1 MIRGGLLDL
10 YVCVL
15 CVFEWMCVCV
25 CVLECVCVCVGLFVG
40 LCVGT
45 LRTWLRQRIMVS
57 VTGNTCGAFSFSCAN
72 MPQGHSHLHR
82 YSQLIPL
89 LPPFIRLSRI
99 AFPFLLAFHFAF
111 FSSTFQNLPFL

>member
-15 CVFEWMCVCV
+15 CVFEGMCVCV

-45 LRTWLRQRIMVS
+45 LRT
-57 VTGNTCGAFSFSCAN
+57 
-72 MPQGHSHLHR
+72 
-82 YSQLIPL
+82 
-89 LPPFIRLSRI
+89 
-99 AFPFLLAFHFAF
+99 
-111 FSSTFQNLPFL
+111 